1 MAKSWLDKQCAWKCL
16 EARVAAVEA
25 VAEAVEVALAMEEV
39 VEEATGATA
48 TPTVVATVVAT
59 DVTVMIVVGTVVAMT
74 VDMTDTAG
82 ARPALGVAAAQ
93 ALDVARTFLHAT
105 ATYRRDPCC
114 LLPAAML
121 LHHPLLLQLQPLQL
135 LHVPHASPLLQRL
148 HASPFH
154 LHLATRAV
162 SFSLS
167 LSCIVAAPR
176 PSPYH
181 PGRRY

>member
-25 VAEAVEVALAMEEV
+25 VAEAVEVALAMEV
-39 VEEATGATA
+39 VEEAAGATA

-59 DVTVMIVVGTVVAMT
+59 DVTAMIVVGTVVAMT
-74 VDMTDTAG
+74 VDMIDTAG

-93 ALDVARTFLHAT
+93 ALDVERTFLHAT

-114 LLPAAML
+114 YAATPPSTAAATATSATSTPAA
-121 LHHPLLLQLQPLQL
+121 
-135 LHVPHASPLLQRL
+135 R
-148 HASPFH
+148 
-154 LHLATRAV
+154 LATPATSTRLAISPPPLPLV
-162 SFSLS
+162 LFPPLS

-176 PSPYH
+176 PFPYH
-181 PGRRY
+181 PARRY